1 VRDRREKRAERKK
14 IKYYESEP
22 LSCIVMVA
30 ARETDSWQ
38 LAREIEDRQLNY
50 IFDYAIAHRLEPV
63 KIVRCGCMGAS
74 VKNRL
79 FESCIEIM
87 RSGKAD
93 AILVADIHNLAPNV
107 FEIYKKVGRVH
118 EAGYRIIS
126 VNDGELRLKITSEEE
141 KQL

>member
-1 VRDRREKRAERKK
+1 
-14 IKYYESEP
+14 
-22 LSCIVMVA
+22 
-30 ARETDSWQ
+30 
-38 LAREIEDRQLNY
+38 
-50 IFDYAIAHRLEPV
+50 
-63 KIVRCGCMGAS
+63 MGAS